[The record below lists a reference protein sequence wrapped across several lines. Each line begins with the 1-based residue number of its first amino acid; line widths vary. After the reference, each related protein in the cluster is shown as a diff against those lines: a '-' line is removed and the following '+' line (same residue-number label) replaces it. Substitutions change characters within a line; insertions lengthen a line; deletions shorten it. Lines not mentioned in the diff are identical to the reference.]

1 MTAALIRTTVDRARR
16 SPQRRRSPKHHRAP
30 SAGMCGDRGHE
41 RVRQVQVGD
50 GLPAGR
56 PLATVGGVTSTIV
69 IGVVTRTGSAV
80 AVTLSGPA
88 ATPRFRA
95 RREIGLVPPGLAAQ
109 PYHTAAGMDLAAA
122 GQMIGQVESAAE
134 QAAAAGLRAL
144 AGTLLASAIRG
155 VAVVVKAV
163 SVPDHLADI
172 LLSHA
177 WMHSAE
183 GMLYRQAVLAAAAKC
198 MDGPRGRTVRTAGR
212 GARPHGARPGR
223 RTPLAPD
230 RKRRRTRRHH
240 HADSDSRLRVTR
252 IAAEP
257 DVRRLRRTA
266 VGGIRSGGEPG
277 AIMRPS
283 AVSRVRCLCVLTGLG
298 GCP

>member
-1 MTAALIRTTVDRARR
+1 
-16 SPQRRRSPKHHRAP
+16 
-30 SAGMCGDRGHE
+30 MCGDRGHE
-41 RVRQVQVGD
+41 RVRQVQAGD
-50 GLPAGR
+50 GLPGR

-109 PYHTAAGMDLAAA
+109 PCHTAAGMDLAAA
-122 GQMIGQVESAAE
+122 GQMIGQAESAAE

-172 LLSHA
+172 LRSHA

-183 GMLYRQAVLAAAAKC
+183 GMLHRQAVLAAAAKC
-198 MDGPRGRTVRTAGR
+198 GWM
-212 GARPHGARPGR
+212 ARAVEQSALP
-223 RTPLAPD
+223 
-230 RKRRRTRRHH
+230 
-240 HADSDSRLRVTR
+240 
-252 IAAEP
+252 AAEHALIALGQAA
-257 DVRRLRRTA
+257 RRPWRRIEKDAARAAITMLTA
-266 VGGIRSGGEPG
+266 TADCE
-277 AIMRPS
+277 
-283 AVSRVRCLCVLTGLG
+283 
-298 GCP
+298 